1 MPLPSRRATP
11 PRPSSL
17 ALAALAGVLV
27 ATSGAAPRAARAAP
41 ARGAAAPAPAYAADP
56 TAARLRAGLEELAR
70 DRRGPRGLV
79 PLARLGDLEDE
90 APDLSVLARAYGDA
104 AGDPAA
110 DPEVR
115 ALARLRLAKV
125 ERARGNLQRSAAA
138 LRHLGLVARWKV
150 IGPFDDEGK
159 RALDV
164 VYPPEKG
171 LDLGAAAQGKA
182 REVSWRDL
190 PDDAIDDGFVHLG
203 AAVRPSREVAAYAVA
218 FVDSPRDE
226 RVVLWFGAS
235 GAAKVWVNG
244 ALALQDRGYHV
255 ARPDQRGARIAL
267 RRGTNA
273 ILVKLCHQDGRMGF
287 WLRLA
292 DERGEGKVLP
302 PAAAAS
308 TGAGPAAVLAATAPA
323 APPVEGAVAKLE
335 RRAAA
340 AARAG
345 KAAEA
350 AARLDLAIALVERQS
365 ADLGERRPAAEARRA
380 VALAPSSV
388 EARLVAARLEDD
400 HGPRRQHL
408 DAALAA
414 APGDPE
420 VLLAVARD
428 ELDQN
433 RPHAA
438 LALVE
443 RARAAAPEWPAAR
456 VVRVEALAR
465 AGLDAGATL
474 AAFEA
479 ADRCATVP
487 DAVRAAARAARRLG
501 RSEEAAGRLR
511 TLLALRFDDP
521 EARGS
526 LAGLLVDRGDV
537 AGAIALQR
545 EGLRLDPSD
554 LGLRLALADLLAA
567 NGRMDD
573 AEVAYAAAAA
583 LAPEEADVHERR
595 GRARLSAGQAEGA
608 LADLRRALELRPQA
622 PGVKELVQSLEP
634 ARERFE
640 APYALDARKLA
651 AEAAF
656 DKASAREAKEDAVV
670 LGELQV
676 TRVFPSGLSAAWHQQ
691 VTKVLTQ
698 RGVEQL
704 RRHSIGWTPD
714 RQEVKVE
721 RARILKP
728 DGAVVEAHDEAEHSA
743 SEPWYR
749 LYYDTRV
756 KTLSFPA
763 LAPGDVL
770 EVAWRVDDT
779 AGENLLS
786 DYFGDLA
793 FLEDPIPKRRFEYV
807 LLVPGSR
814 PIHAN
819 APAGVEHTIRTVAEG
834 PASNGLASS
843 NIVEHRFVAKD
854 VPKLEPEPGMPGMSE
869 VARYLHVSTYE
880 SWEQVAHFYEGLV
893 RDQLKPGEE
902 VRAVAR
908 RLAEGVLEART
919 RPTVRRE
926 GQGQGQGQGRGAAA
940 LAIPPPGG
948 WDRETKRALVE
959 AAYGFVVTQTR
970 YVGLE
975 FGIHGYKPYRVE
987 QVLQRRFGDCKD
999 KASLLHALLEAMGV
1013 DSRLVL
1019 LRMRRLGAMP
1029 EAPASLA
1036 IFNHAI
1042 AYVPDLD
1049 LWLDGTASQSGT
1061 RDLPGEDRGAT
1072 VLVLEPGK
1080 PVYRTIPAARPTD
1093 NVLETT
1099 FEVTL
1104 APDGKAALAGRSR
1117 VAGVQAPEYR
1127 RAYLAE
1133 GDRRATLEQAFNR
1146 TFPGLS
1152 VKEVSISDLGRIEDD
1167 VSMRFLLEV
1176 PDYARRDGDG
1186 LRFTPFGAGLRYAEA
1201 FASLSKR
1208 KQDLVIGDPSETRF
1222 TYRYRLPPGWAV
1234 TELPEPAS
1242 GDGEAAAFEVRYRQ
1256 EPPVGLEGGALVAE
1270 GHVTFKAGRVPAA
1283 GYRAFRDLLGQLDRA
1298 FDRKVRIA
1306 PKEKP

>member
-1 MPLPSRRATP
+1 MPLPSRLPTRRATP
-11 PRPSSL
+11 PGLPGLVLAALTGL
-17 ALAALAGVLV
+17 ALA
-27 ATSGAAPRAARAAP
+27 PRPAHAVP
-41 ARGAAAPAPAYAADP
+41 ARGVPAPSYAADP
-56 TAARLRAGLEELAR
+56 TAARLRAGVDELAR

-79 PLARLGDLEDE
+79 PLARLGDLEDD
-90 APDLSVLARAYGDA
+90 APDLSLLARAYGDA

-164 VYPPEKG
+164 AYPPEKLLAG
-171 LDLGAAAQGKA
+171 GAAPDEAPVPGKA
-182 REVSWRDL
+182 REVAWRDL

-203 AAVRPSREVAAYAVA
+203 AAVRPSREVAVYALA
-218 FVDSPRDE
+218 FVDAPRDE
-226 RVVLWFGAS
+226 RVVLWFGGS

-255 ARPDQRGARIAL
+255 ARPDQRGARVAL

-302 PAAAAS
+302 PAAAPLP
-308 TGAGPAAVLAATAPA
+308 GAGPAPALAGGALAAA
-323 APPVEGAVAKLE
+323 PVEGAVAKLE

-350 AARLDLAIALVERQS
+350 AARLDLAVALVERQS
-365 ADLGERRPAAEARRA
+365 ADAGERRPAAEARRA
-380 VALAPSSV
+380 VALAPGWV

-428 ELDQN
+428 ELDQS

-479 ADRCATVP
+479 ADRFSTVP

-511 TLLALRFDDP
+511 TLLALRFDDT

-554 LGLRLALADLLAA
+554 LGQRLALADLLAA

-573 AEVAYAAAAA
+573 AEAAYAGALA
-583 LAPEEADVHERR
+583 LAPDEADGYERR
-595 GRARLSAGQAEGA
+595 GRARLSAGRAEGA

-651 AEAAF
+651 AEAAV
-656 DKASAREAKEDAVV
+656 DRAAASKEDAVV

-793 FLEDPIPKRRFEYV
+793 FIEDPIPKRRFEYV

-819 APAGVEHTIRTVAEG
+819 APTGVEHATRTVAEG
-834 PASNGLASS
+834 L
-843 NIVEHRFVAKD
+843 VEHRFVAKN

-908 RLAEGVLEART
+908 QLAEGVLEARAK
-919 RPTVRRE
+919 PTVKRE
-926 GQGQGQGQGRGAAA
+926 GQGQGQGGRGAAA

-948 WDRETKRALVE
+948 WDKETKRALVE

-1072 VLVLEPGK
+1072 VLVLEPGR
-1080 PVYRTIPAARPTD
+1080 PVYRTIPAARPAD

-1104 APDGKAALAGRSR
+1104 APDGRAALAGRSR

-1152 VKEVSISDLGRIEDD
+1152 VKEVAISDLGRIEDD
-1167 VSMRFLLEV
+1167 VQMRFLLEV

-1201 FASLSKR
+1201 FASLSTR

-1222 TYRYRLPPGWAV
+1222 TYRYKLPPGWAV
-1234 TELPEPAS
+1234 TELPEPAA

-1256 EPPVGLEGGALVAE
+1256 EPPAGPEGGALVAE